1 MAPKIARRAGVAPFH
16 AMEVLRAANAREA
29 AGARVLHLEVGE
41 PAAGAPER
49 VLAAAGRALAEGG
62 LGYTEALGLPA
73 LRARIAR
80 HYGERY
86 GLAIDPARVA
96 VTAGASGAF
105 VLAFLAAFDAGDRV
119 ALAEPCYPAYRNIL
133 GALGIEAV
141 ALPSGRARRFQP
153 DPAMLEAAAPLDG
166 VVLASPSNPTGSMM
180 AEPALAAV
188 AAWARESGARLVS
201 DEIYHGITYGM
212 RESTALA
219 HDPAA
224 VVVNSFSKYFGMTG
238 WRLGWA
244 VVPEDLA
251 GAFERLAQNLF
262 ISPSAPA
269 QRAALAAFDCHAEL
283 DARVAAYA
291 RNREVLLR
299 RLPEAG
305 FGPFAPADGAFYVYA
320 GIGGLAADS
329 RALCAEMLDELG
341 VAATPGIDFDRRRGG
356 GFVRFSFAGAE
367 ADIALAA
374 GRLAAAYGAGA
385 GAARRDAAK

>member
-16 AMEVLRAANAREA
+16 AMEVLRAANARAA
-29 AGARVLHLEVGE
+29 AGAQVLHLEVGE

-49 VLAAAGRALAEGG
+49 VLAAARRALAEGG

-80 HYGERY
+80 HYAERY
-86 GLAIDPARVA
+86 GLDIAPARVA

-133 GALGIEAV
+133 GALGIEAA
-141 ALPSGRARRFQP
+141 ALPSDRARRFQP
-153 DPAMLEAAAPLDG
+153 DPEMLEAAAPLDG
-166 VVLASPSNPTGSMM
+166 AILASPSNPTGSMM
-180 AEPALAAV
+180 TEPALAAV
-188 AAWARESGARLVS
+188 AAWSRETGARLVS
-201 DEIYHGITYGM
+201 DEIYHGITYGT

-224 VVVNSFSKYFGMTG
+224 IVVNSFSKYFGMTG

-262 ISPSAPA
+262 ISASAPA
-269 QRAALAAFDCHAEL
+269 QRAALEAFDCRAEL

-320 GIGGLAADS
+320 GIGDLAADS
-329 RALCAEMLDELG
+329 RALCAEMLDEIG

-356 GFVRFSFAGAE
+356 RFVRFSFAGAE
-367 ADIALAA
+367 ADIARAA
-374 GRLAAAYGAGA
+374 ERLAAAYGAGA
-385 GAARRDAAK
+385 GKARRGVAK